1 MHRRSDILNKVQGII
16 GMQGAR
22 GGANGFARM
31 GHDKKM
37 LWLVLELYAQKGPIK
52 QVIIHQKMRD
62 PVSGGGG
69 GEVGGKHVMSQ
80 VTCHQIRRRG
90 FIDGWSPCE
99 MVLAL
104 IQEELP

>member
-69 GEVGGKHVMSQ
+69 GGKWGES
-80 VTCHQIRRRG
+80 T
-90 FIDGWSPCE
+90 
-99 MVLAL
+99 
-104 IQEELP
+104 